1 MVQIPQ
7 LIKFFSDFLF
17 EKWKLL
23 SFRCAKRIIFPLKV
37 DRLTFASGFF
47 SWSIALWD
55 CGMGF
60 STRFGCTRS
69 YFFVFCI
76 VFYVLRNCVKLLRRF
91 VKSKNENIIWEMF
104 VKLYTDGD
112 IFCVLFNILWNIL
125 QIFMFFVGLLYTL
138 LINNL
143 LITTTDTYRL
153 YISNTFYC
161 NKQWECN
168 SNNNKRSAGCVIENH

>member
-1 MVQIPQ
+1 MRI
-7 LIKFFSDFLF
+7 FF
-17 EKWKLL
+17 
-23 SFRCAKRIIFPLKV
+23 
-37 DRLTFASGFF
+37 
-47 SWSIALWD
+47 WSILGSPTVGWWGGIFGEFSVALD
-55 CGMGF
+55 PI
-60 STRFGCTRS
+60 
-69 YFFVFCI
+69 FCI
-76 VFYVLRNCVKLLRRF
+76 LYSFFYVLRNCVKQLRRF
-91 VKSKNENIIWEMF
+91 LLKVKMKTLFERCLSN
-104 VKLYTDGD
+104 YTLME
-112 IFCVLFNILWNIL
+112 IFSVFLFNILWNIL